1 MIDILINIASLCFW
15 FALAT
20 SGIAAAVISLVMLIG
35 FTCVIT
41 GSLISAIGKRR
52 K

>member
-1 MIDILINIASLCFW
+1 MEILINIASISFW

-20 SGIAAAVISLVMLIG
+20 SGIAVALIG
-35 FTCVIT
+35 LFFLSAVVCGVA
-41 GSLISAIGKRR
+41 GGMISGIFKRR

>member
-1 MIDILINIASLCFW
+1 MIEILINIASLCFW

-20 SGIAAAVISLVMLIG
+20 SGIAVVVIGVFFSSAVVCGVVSTVISGI
-35 FTCVIT
+35 
-41 GSLISAIGKRR
+41 AKRR

>member
-1 MIDILINIASLCFW
+1 MIEVLIDIASMSFW

-20 SGIAAAVISLVMLIG
+20 SGIAVALVGLFFLSAVVCG
-35 FTCVIT
+35 VAGGVIN
-41 GSLISAIGKRR
+41 GIVKRR

>member
-1 MIDILINIASLCFW
+1 MIEVLINIASISFW

-20 SGIAAAVISLVMLIG
+20 SGIAAALIG
-35 FTCVIT
+35 LFFLRAVVCGVAGGVVGGIF
-41 GSLISAIGKRR
+41 KRR

>member
-1 MIDILINIASLCFW
+1 MEILINIASLCFW

-20 SGIAAAVISLVMLIG
+20 SGIAAALIG
-35 FTCVIT
+35 LFF
-41 GSLISAIGKRR
+41 LSAVVCGVAGGVVNGIVKKR